1 MKRLLLLPLSAVCL
15 LSLLSARAKAQVGI
29 YALFSADHYSGLGV
43 GPGTSSTQSGGIT
56 PIGGTFGFY
65 DDAIHAGP
73 VHLGYDARLK
83 IDNSANSTPY
93 GNKVLGGLVG
103 GRLDANPVVLPFRP
117 YVQAEIGV
125 IGTNN
130 GTNTSRSAGFGY
142 QVQFGG
148 DITLFP
154 HVGAR
159 LEYGAGQVKND
170 SLSHTLQSF
179 GAGLVFRL

>member
-1 MKRLLLLPLSAVCL
+1 MKRTLLAFAAVCL
-15 LSLLSARAKAQVGI
+15 LSLIPASAHAQVGI
-29 YALFSADHYSGLGV
+29 YGMFSADHYSGLGV

-65 DDAIHAGP
+65 DDVVGAGP

-83 IDNSANSTPY
+83 VDNSANSTPY
-93 GNKVLGGLVG
+93 GNKLLGGLVG
-103 GRLDANPVVLPFRP
+103 ARLDGNLVLLPFRP
-117 YVQAEIGV
+117 YVQAEIGGV
-125 IGTNN
+125 GTNN
-130 GTNTSRSAGFGY
+130 GTSYNRTAGFAY

-148 DITLFP
+148 DFTLIP
-154 HVGAR
+154 HLGVR

-170 SLSHTLQSF
+170 SLNHTLQSF

>member
-1 MKRLLLLPLSAVCL
+1 MKHLLPALAVAAL
-15 LSLLSARAKAQVGI
+15 LSSLPACAHGQVGI
-29 YALFSADHYSGLGV
+29 YGMFEADHYSGLGV

-65 DDAIHAGP
+65 DDVIHAGP
-73 VHLGYDARLK
+73 IHLGYDARLK
-83 IDNSANSTPY
+83 IDNSANSTSY
-93 GNKVLGGLVG
+93 GNKLLGGLVG

-117 YVQAEIGV
+117 YLQAEVGV
-125 IGTNN
+125 IATNN
-130 GTNTSRSAGFGY
+130 GTNPSRSAGLGY

-148 DITLFP
+148 DVTLFP

-159 LEYGAGQVKND
+159 FEYGAGQVRND

-179 GAGLVFRL
+179 GAGLIVRL